1 MWFAKATSSPFS
13 SPPFCLPTEVG
24 DQEPFEMTTT
34 KYISQPWQ
42 FVLIGLSGWIN
53 QGQQEAIEYP
63 GAENQVLRE
72 LVGKKRVLLNDAGWL

>member
-1 MWFAKATSSPFS
+1 
-13 SPPFCLPTEVG
+13 
-24 DQEPFEMTTT
+24 MTTT